1 MNQNK
6 NNFSDKLRLERQK
19 APNIV
24 NAEYYNSGSNLS
36 STKLIYN
43 IKKRVDAQ
51 IAASQ
56 SGDNNTEGTHQG
68 SVTSSFNT
76 NRMLDLLLSDR
87 RQIPMDRVDEG
98 QEYSKNV

>member
-6 NNFSDKLRLERQK
+6 NAFTDKLRLERQK

-24 NAEYYNSGSNLS
+24 NAEYYTSGSKLS

-43 IKKRVDAQ
+43 IKQRVDAQ

-56 SGDNNTEGTHQG
+56 SGENNTEGTHQG
-68 SVTSSFNT
+68 SVTSAFNH
-76 NRMLDLLLSDR
+76 NRLMDLMMSDR
-87 RQIPMDRVDEG
+87 R
-98 QEYSKNV
+98 